1 MAYAVG
7 LTGGIGCGKSSA
19 ARLFAELGAG
29 VIDTDVIA
37 HQLTQADSPALTT
50 IRHEFGPDYLLP
62 DGSLDRARMRRLVF
76 SDDAAK
82 VRLEAILHPLIKQRV
97 LGEMESIDAPYL
109 LIVVPLLLETANYG
123 DVVSRVLVVDCDEQ
137 QQLQR
142 TMARSKLSAAE
153 VSAIMSKQLSRQAR
167 LRKADDVI
175 HNTGSL
181 EDLRRQV
188 ETLHRQYLQWAAN
201 AR

>member
-1 MAYAVG
+1 LAYAVG

>member
-19 ARLFAELGAG
+19 AQLFAELGAG

-37 HQLTQADSPALTT
+37 HQLTAPGSPTLET
-50 IRHEFGPDYLLP
+50 IRCAFGSDYLLP
-62 DGSLDRARMRRLVF
+62 DGSLDRARMRRLIF
-76 SDDAAK
+76 SDDSAK
-82 VRLEAILHPLIKQRV
+82 ARLEDILHPLIKQRV
-97 LGEMESIDAPYL
+97 LGEVEMSDAPYL
-109 LIVVPLLLETANYG
+109 LIVVPLLLETANYS
-123 DVVSRVLVVDCDEQ
+123 DVVRRVLVVDCDER

-153 VSAIMSKQLSRQAR
+153 VSAIMSKQLGRQAR
-167 LRKADDVI
+167 LGKADDVI

-188 ETLHRQYLQWAAN
+188 ETLHRQYLQSAAN
-201 AR
+201 VG

>member
-1 MAYAVG
+1 LPYAVG

-19 ARLFAELGAG
+19 AQLFAELGAG

-37 HQLTQADSPALTT
+37 HQLTQTGSPALKT
-50 IRHEFGPDYLLP
+50 IRDEFGPDYLLP
-62 DGSLDRARMRRLVF
+62 DGSLDRARMRRLIF

-82 VRLEAILHPLIKQRV
+82 ARLEAILHPLVKQRV
-97 LGEMESIDAPYL
+97 LGEMETSDAPYL
-109 LIVVPLLLETANYG
+109 LIVVPLLLETGNYG
-123 DVVSRVLVVDCDEQ
+123 DVVCRVLAVDCDER

-142 TMARSKLSAAE
+142 TMARSALSAAE

-167 LRKADDVI
+167 LKEADDVI
-175 HNTGSL
+175 HNTGSP

-188 ETLHRQYLQWAAN
+188 ESLHRQYLQWARN
-201 AR
+201 AG

>member
-50 IRHEFGPDYLLP
+50 IRHEFGPDYLPP

>member
-1 MAYAVG
+1 LAYAVG

-19 ARLFAELGAG
+19 AHFFAELGAG

-37 HQLTQADSPALTT
+37 HQLTQAGSPALET
-50 IRHEFGPDYLLP
+50 IRREFGPEYLLP
-62 DGSLDRARMRRLVF
+62 DGSLDRARMRQLIF

-82 VRLEAILHPLIKQRV
+82 ARLEAILHPLIKKRV
-97 LGEMESIDAPYL
+97 LAETESIDAPYL
-109 LIVVPLLLETANYG
+109 LIVVPLLLETGNYG
-123 DVVSRVLVVDCDEQ
+123 DVVCRVLVVDCDEQ

-142 TMARSKLSAAE
+142 TMARSALSAAE

-167 LRKADDVI
+167 LRVADDVI
-175 HNTGSL
+175 QNTGSL
-181 EDLRRQV
+181 EDMRRQV
-188 ETLHRQYLQWAAN
+188 ENLHRQYLQRAEK

>member
-19 ARLFAELGAG
+19 AHFFAELGAG

-37 HQLTQADSPALTT
+37 HQLTQAGSPALET
-50 IRHEFGPDYLLP
+50 IQHAFGPAYLLP
-62 DGSLDRARMRRLVF
+62 DGNLNRPKLRQLVF

-97 LGEMESIDAPYL
+97 LDEMKSIAAPYL
-109 LIVVPLLLETANYG
+109 LIVVPLLLETGNYG
-123 DVVSRVLVVDCDEQ
+123 DVVCRVLVVDCDEQ
-137 QQLQR
+137 QQRQR
-142 TMARSKLSAAE
+142 TMARSSLSAPE
-153 VSAIMSKQLSRQAR
+153 VSAIMSKQIGRQAR
-167 LRKADDVI
+167 LREANDVI
-175 HNTGSL
+175 HNTGDL
-181 EDLRRQV
+181 ENLRRQV
-188 ETLHRQYLQWAAN
+188 ENLHRQYLQWAGN